1 MAAMGSHVSR
11 DGEMVSRW
19 EEYHARAAEREPRP
33 LLLRACE
40 LLGPG
45 DGRVAVDLGCGS
57 GADVLALAGRGW
69 VVTAVD
75 RDPVALGVL
84 RGRVRGYGVVKIV
97 QASSA
102 EAVLPQAYLVH
113 AGYSL
118 PFCAPAV
125 FPGVWAAVRGA
136 LVPGGV
142 FAGQF
147 LGPRDGWAGAD
158 GMIFHDA
165 GQVRELLGGLEVCY
179 LREREWDGQSAGDAK
194 RWHAFG
200 VLERARRPAG
210 PWACQGSRGIRR
222 GTGGSAGPDATSR
235 SMTTSARPWS
245 TPPGRS
251 WPHSRRAA
259 LALYSLSPMNSHATN
274 RCH

>member
-1 MAAMGSHVSR
+1 MTAIGSRVPR
-11 DGEMVSRW
+11 EGEMVPRW
-19 EEYHARAAEREPRP
+19 EEYHARTAGRGPRP

-45 DGRVAVDLGCGS
+45 AGRVAVDLGCGS

-69 VVTAVD
+69 AVTAVD
-75 RDPVALGVL
+75 RDPVALDVL
-84 RGRVRGYGVVKIV
+84 RGQVRGSSGLVKVV
-97 QASSA
+97 QASFT
-102 EAVLPQAYLVH
+102 EAVLPQAHLVH

-158 GMIFHDA
+158 GMTFHDA
-165 GQVRELLGGLEVCY
+165 REVGELLGGLEVCY
-179 LREREWDGQSAGDAK
+179 LREQEWEGQSAGGAK

-200 VLERARRPAG
+200 VLARRP
-210 PWACQGSRGIRR
+210 C
-222 GTGGSAGPDATSR
+222 
-235 SMTTSARPWS
+235 
-245 TPPGRS
+245 
-251 WPHSRRAA
+251 
-259 LALYSLSPMNSHATN
+259 
-274 RCH
+274 